1 MLVTDF
7 ENGKKIVLSKAFD
20 SRAKVLN
27 AFYATVF
34 TAQTIAFSLVFLS
47 FEEQSLLLYCIIL
60 GGIVVGALATYRF
73 INKALKSEIII
84 INQNE
89 MVILVKGFLTSKKR
103 TFKSKQIAKFD
114 FLLKPEAA
122 KHPLAT
128 DNFDY
133 LGFQTQQQVINEIY
147 GDNRIGFEYENKT
160 VTFGEHMYS
169 WHFEKL
175 QVVFKSI
182 LGSTFHFN
190 EDFERDYIGA
200 GDEDSEQLINPGPIE
215 NF

>member
-7 ENGKKIVLSKAFD
+7 ENGKKVVLSKAFD
-20 SRAKVLN
+20 SRAKVLHT
-27 AFYATVF
+27 FYAIIF
-34 TAQTIAFSLVFLS
+34 AAQTIAFSLIFLS
-47 FEEQSLLLYCIIL
+47 FEEQSLFLYCIIF
-60 GGIVVGALATYRF
+60 GGIAAGAIATYRF

-84 INQNE
+84 INPDE
-89 MVILVKGFLTSKKR
+89 MVVIVKGLLTSEKQSYKAKK
-103 TFKSKQIAKFD
+103 IAKLN

-133 LGFQTQQQVINEIY
+133 LGFQTQQQVINEMY

-160 VTFGEHMYS
+160 VTFGEHIYS

-175 QVVFKSI
+175 QAVFKSI
-182 LGSTFHFN
+182 LGPTFHFN

-200 GDEDSEQLINPGPIE
+200 AEDDPEQLINPSSNE

>member
-27 AFYATVF
+27 TFYAIIF
-34 TAQTIAFSLVFLS
+34 AAQTIAFSLIFLS

-60 GGIVVGALATYRF
+60 GGMVMGGLATYRF

-84 INQNE
+84 LNPNE
-89 MVILVKGFLTSKKR
+89 LVIQVNGLLSSQKQTYDAKKI
-103 TFKSKQIAKFD
+103 TQLD

-133 LGFQTQQQVINEIY
+133 LGFQTQQQVINEMY
-147 GDNRIGFEYENKT
+147 GDNRIAFEYERKT
-160 VTFGEHMYS
+160 VTFGEHLYS
-169 WHFEKL
+169 WHFEQL
-175 QVVFKSI
+175 QAIFKTV
-182 LGSTFHFN
+182 LGPTFRYN
-190 EDFERDYIGA
+190 DDFERNYIGA
-200 GDEDSEQLINPGPIE
+200 AEDDPEQLINSGSNE